1 MLDPWKVRQKA
12 EVLGLRKFSDLADR
26 AGVTVGALSSLMT
39 YRRVRVSPERVAA
52 ALGCTVADLD
62 SSAEEYAANRERH
75 RAWVAAGCPSVVV
88 SP

>member
-12 EVLGLRKFSDLADR
+12 EALGLRKLSNLADR

-39 YRRVRVSPERVAA
+39 YRRVRVSPERVAE

-62 SSAEEYAANRERH
+62 SDVTEYAANCERH